1 MTTDGL
7 TTYELD
13 GRIATITLDDGK
25 VNALSIPMLRAV
37 HAELDQA
44 ERDDAVT
51 VITGRDGFLSAGFD
65 LKVFAAGGEPVRE
78 MLVLGA
84 TLFERMLGFKTPV
97 VVASPGHAMAAGAFM
112 PLAADARVAADG
124 EFSICLN
131 EVRIGLTMP
140 WFAIELAR
148 QRLTRRDFDRAVV
161 TAKMF
166 SPAEAV
172 AAGFFDRTVAPRDLR
187 AAALEAAA
195 ELVELNAEA
204 HAATKLRVRKGALD
218 AMRLAIET
226 ELLGEETLAG

>member
-44 ERDDAVT
+44 ERDNAVT
-51 VITGRDGFLSAGFD
+51 VITGREGFLSAGFD

-97 VVASPGHAMAAGAFM
+97 VVASPGHAMAAGAFL
-112 PLAADARVAADG
+112 PLAADARVAAEG

-148 QRLTRRDFDRAVV
+148 QRLTRRDFDRAIVS
-161 TAKMF
+161 AKMF
-166 SPAEAV
+166 TPAEAV
-172 AAGFFDRTVAPRDLR
+172 TAGFFDRTVAPQDLR

-195 ELVELNAEA
+195 ELAELNAEA
-204 HAATKLRVRKGALD
+204 HAATKLRVRKGALA

-226 ELLGEETLAG
+226 ELLGEEVTAG